1 MAIQDD
7 TTDPTSA
14 GTTRQATLARVWA
27 DVLGVNRVGLDDDFF
42 VLGGDSIMAIRAI
55 VEAETRG
62 VSVNLAD
69 LFERPT
75 IRQLAPDADEAPHA
89 VETPRS
95 TQPVTQDLVS
105 PDDAAKLP
113 PTVERAYPATH
124 LQQGLIFEAMLHD
137 ESLYHDVI
145 SRRITLPF
153 DEGAMRRALE
163 ALSDR
168 HEALRTSINVT
179 DYSMALQLVGRSAV
193 PPLRTTEARGRDAAE
208 FLRADVAYASE
219 PFELEHAPLL
229 RVAVT
234 VLSEHSFQ
242 LTYGFHHAIMDGWS
256 ENVFITELM
265 SRYAAFRLGTRP
277 APADPLPDMVRF
289 IERECEAVESPASR
303 EYWLARA
310 ADVPAVA
317 EPTARSTD
325 RHRLSV
331 PIPPDMRERI
341 TAFGADTRVPTKSI
355 LLAAHLAAR
364 HAQYGGALPVTGLVS
379 NGRLEEAGG
388 DRMIGLFLNI
398 LPLAVPVVGDT
409 VQFVRQVLQAERDA
423 FWHRRFP
430 YAEMTRLS
438 GRPLVDTTFNYV
450 HFRMERQL
458 RSSGWL
464 QGGSLEIYDK
474 ISFPLVVDAV
484 QDPDSDELRLD
495 FSADTAVWAPDQ
507 LRTIAALHSEMLE
520 RICRRQSSEPIPD
533 AR

>member
-1 MAIQDD
+1 MAIHDE
-7 TTDPTSA
+7 TTDPTSVR
-14 GTTRQATLARVWA
+14 TTSQATLARVWA
-27 DVLGVNRVGLDDDFF
+27 DVLGVDRVGLDDDFF

-62 VSVNLAD
+62 ASVNLVD

-75 IRQLAPDADEAPHA
+75 IRQLAPDVEKAPHV
-89 VETPRS
+89 VETHRA
-95 TQPVTQDLVS
+95 TDPVAQDLVS

-124 LQQGLIFEAMLHD
+124 LQQGLIFEAMVHD

-153 DEGAMRRALE
+153 DEGAMRGALD
-163 ALSDR
+163 ALSER

-179 DYSMALQLVGRSAV
+179 DYSVVLQLVGRSAA
-193 PPLRTTEARGRDAAE
+193 PPLRTTDARGRDARE
-208 FLRADVAYASE
+208 FLRADVAHASE
-219 PFELEHAPLL
+219 PFELERAPLL

-234 VLSEHSFQ
+234 VLSEQSFQ

-265 SRYAAFRLGTRP
+265 SHYTAFRLGTRP

-289 IERECEAVESPASR
+289 VHREREAVESPAAR

-310 ADVPAVA
+310 ADVPDVA
-317 EPTARSTD
+317 EATARSAD
-325 RHRLSV
+325 RHRLSAPV
-331 PIPPDMRERI
+331 PPEIRERI
-341 TAFGADTRVPTKSI
+341 TAFGAETRVPTKSI

-364 HAQYGGALPVTGLVS
+364 HAQYGGAQPVTGLVS

-388 DRMIGLFLNI
+388 DQMIGLFLNI
-398 LPLAVPVVGDT
+398 LPLTVPVVGDN

-423 FWHRRFP
+423 FSYRRFP

-484 QDPDSDELRLD
+484 QDPDSNELRLD
-495 FSADTAVWAPDQ
+495 FSADAAVWAPDQ
-507 LRTIAALHSEMLE
+507 LRTIAELHGEMVE
-520 RICRRQSSEPIPD
+520 RICRRQPSEPISD